1 MRLACALG
9 VVVGLLGAAQSGF
22 AEVSEKEAMRLGADL
37 TPYGAEKAGNAA
49 GTIPAWEGL
58 ASAPP
63 ALGYTPGGHHPDPFA
78 ADKPLYSITAA
89 NMAQYDAVL
98 TEGHKAMLA
107 AHPDTY
113 KMDVYP
119 TRRSCAYPQHVYD
132 AVKRNAV
139 NGKMINDGNSVTGAT
154 MGPPF
159 SIPQSAR
166 EVVWN
171 HELNYR
177 GFKTERVALNAAPT
191 KSGDFTP
198 EISHRRNYYYWSDP
212 AITST
217 EALGN
222 IVYFA
227 LNDTTSPPSM
237 AGTVFLLH
245 YTLDQV
251 AEDRKPWNYKPGE
264 RKVKRLSGLQYDT
277 PVNGSDGIRSI
288 DNYQVFNGGGDRY
301 DWELLGKQEKLIA
314 YNTYRL
320 AARENQYKDV
330 LHKGHLNQDLIRFE
344 LHRTWVV
351 EGKLKA
357 GKSHSVV
364 HRRKFYFDEDTW
376 FIAATALYGPDDKIA
391 RAQEGFI
398 FNFYDQPLCLADT
411 DVIYDVPGGVYH
423 AIGLRNQEQ
432 EINFNPDFGREMF
445 TTESVRRI
453 GTR

>member
-1 MRLACALG
+1 
-9 VVVGLLGAAQSGF
+9 
-22 AEVSEKEAMRLGADL
+22 
-37 TPYGAEKAGNAA
+37 
-49 GTIPAWEGL
+49 
-58 ASAPP
+58 
-63 ALGYTPGGHHPDPFA
+63 
-78 ADKPLYSITAA
+78 
-89 NMAQYDAVL
+89 
-98 TEGHKAMLA
+98 
-107 AHPDTY
+107 
-113 KMDVYP
+113 
-119 TRRSCAYPQHVYD
+119 
-132 AVKRNAV
+132 
-139 NGKMINDGNSVTGAT
+139 MINDGNSVTGAT

-159 SIPQSAR
+159 PIPQSAR
-166 EVVWN
+166 EVLWN

-177 GFKTERVALNAAPT
+177 GFKTKRVAVNAAPT
-191 KSGDFTP
+191 KGGDFTP
-198 EISHRRNYYYWSDP
+198 EISLRYNYYNWSDP

-222 IVYFA
+222 IVYFF
-227 LNDTTSPPSM
+227 LSETNSPPSL

-277 PVNGSDGIRSI
+277 PVNGSDGIRTI
-288 DNYQVFNGGGDRY
+288 DNFQTFNGGGDRY

-320 AARENQYKDV
+320 SARENQYKDV
-330 LHKGHLNQDLIRFE
+330 LHKGHLNQDLIRYE

-376 FIAATALYGPDDKIA
+376 IIAATALYGPDDKIA

-398 FNFYDQPLCLADT
+398 FNYYDQPLCLADT

-432 EINFNPDFGREMF
+432 EIDFNPDFGRELF